1 MIRRIAMRQY
11 ENVTEKKLVQIV
23 CNCCGRALRVE
34 SGMLREGCFHAKD
47 TFGYFSS
54 NDGSCEEFDLCE
66 ECYHKIT
73 SEFQLPVTRTEAT
86 ELL

>member
-1 MIRRIAMRQY
+1 MRQY
-11 ENVTEKKLVQIV
+11 ESLEEKKLLKVV
-23 CNCCGRALRVE
+23 CNCCGRVMNVE
-34 SGMLREGCFHAKD
+34 SGIVREGCFHAKD

-54 NDGSCEEFDLCE
+54 DDGSCEEFDLCE

-73 SEFQLPVTRTEAT
+73 SGFQIPVTKTEIT